1 MPYKT
6 TRRAFQRAA
15 RGQCVTEFHK
25 ERRKKRD
32 QIASVLSELL
42 FDSVILCWFTRGV
55 GIVLILACFCH
66 VSMLSLYFR
75 QVASHYQLP
84 SVLDLCFFL
93 CVAQAQAVCVCFFV
107 QTRLRTFAARL
118 LYPKRGSDSVPSSCP
133 CCSLQ
138 TLSST
143 QKEAQFARHA
153 EIQTSLWGPMAG

>member
-55 GIVLILACFCH
+55 GIVLILACFFPCLDA
-66 VSMLSLYFR
+66 VTAFSASGFSLSL
-75 QVASHYQLP
+75 
-84 SVLDLCFFL
+84 SV
-93 CVAQAQAVCVCFFV
+93 
-107 QTRLRTFAARL
+107 
-118 LYPKRGSDSVPSSCP
+118 SS
-133 CCSLQ
+133 
-138 TLSST
+138 
-143 QKEAQFARHA
+143 
-153 EIQTSLWGPMAG
+153 